1 MQAER
6 GRSRC
11 VPVAWERA
19 LDRSH
24 VASAQSRGPSPIV
37 RTCLSGAAPRPRSPP
52 WVRCQQP
59 SQWGPGFDQVL
70 RPGAV
75 VATHCEALEAGSAA
89 IIVHV
94 ASENDTLFPSTA
106 SVLELDWSG
115 STRPTIDDVG
125 SAAPLR
131 LTHHDH
137 TGRLSYCR
145 HEAKLP
151 RNYEVIGELP
161 VPELERSNSFT
172 PRWTVGQQL
181 ARQRRW
187 GRRALRGRTGCP
199 MHRRR
204 VRGDGLAQGSVR
216 LDPALR
222 DETIKRADADG
233 VTVSE
238 VVRRALCEYLRSA

>member
-1 MQAER
+1 MRTDREP
-6 GRSRC
+6 S
-11 VPVAWERA
+11 PKPWERA

-59 SQWGPGFDQVL
+59 SQWGPAFDQVL

-75 VATHCEALEAGSAA
+75 VASHCEALEAGSAA

-115 STRPTIDDVG
+115 STRPTIDDVA

-151 RNYEVIGELP
+151 RNYKVIGELP

-187 GRRALRGRTGCP
+187 DAGERSEDERAVRCTAEEFAAMGLPRAQSGSTPLCVTRR
-199 MHRRR
+199 
-204 VRGDGLAQGSVR
+204 S
-216 LDPALR
+216 
-222 DETIKRADADG
+222 
-233 VTVSE
+233 
-238 VVRRALCEYLRSA
+238 SAPTLMA